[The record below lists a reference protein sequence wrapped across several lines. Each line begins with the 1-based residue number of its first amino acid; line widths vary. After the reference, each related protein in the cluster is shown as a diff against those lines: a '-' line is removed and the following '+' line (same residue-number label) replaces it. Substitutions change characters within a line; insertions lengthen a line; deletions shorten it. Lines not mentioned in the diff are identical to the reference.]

1 MNKNNNP
8 VDFLNSLSDFGIK
21 LGLDKTNFYLEK
33 LGNPHFK
40 YPSILVA
47 GTNGKGSVCKAL
59 SKILEFSGYKVGLY
73 TSPHLIDVRER
84 IKINEENIS
93 EEEFNENIMILKKII
108 EKQPVHMYPTY
119 FEALTIIAFLYFYK
133 KKIDILVC
141 EVGMGGRFDAT
152 NVLPS
157 FIEVITKIGLDHTE
171 FLGKTYR
178 EIANEKSGI
187 IKEKTIVL
195 SAKQKKEAKEVI
207 IKKAKDRNSE
217 ILIYGDDFKGRLLNI
232 SPEGMIFNFYG
243 REKIKNLKTL
253 LLGIH
258 QIENLSI
265 AIETSLILKEKGYKI
280 EEENI
285 IKAIENVKWPC
296 RFQILKKNPYIIVD
310 GAHNV
315 DGVKNLMK
323 NLKKIFSD
331 KKFSFL
337 VGILKDKDYKN
348 MVKILQK
355 YTENIIFTK
364 PNSERAIEP
373 ELLKEIVNNKKNVRI
388 IEEPKKAYEFIKKTE
403 ENWLIFGSL
412 YLAGEILQ
420 INYGDM

>member
-1 MNKNNNP
+1 MNRNNNP

-33 LGNPHFK
+33 LGRPHFK

-73 TSPHLIDVRER
+73 TSPHLIDVKER

-93 EEEFNENIMILKKII
+93 EEEFNENIMRLKKII

-133 KKIDILVC
+133 EKIDILVC

-187 IKEKTIVL
+187 IKEKTVVL

-207 IKKAKDRNSE
+207 IKKANDRNSE

-285 IKAIENVKWPC
+285 KRAIENVKWPC

-310 GAHNV
+310 GAHNL

-323 NLKKIFSD
+323 NLKKIFPD
-331 KKFSFL
+331 KNFSFL
-337 VGILKDKDYKN
+337 VGILRDKDYKN
-348 MVKILQK
+348 MVKILQR

-364 PNSERAIEP
+364 PNSERAIQP
-373 ELLKEIVNNKKNVRI
+373 EILKEIVNNKKNVSI

>member
-1 MNKNNNP
+1 M
-8 VDFLNSLSDFGIK
+8 
-21 LGLDKTNFYLEK
+21 E
-33 LGNPHFK
+33 
-40 YPSILVA
+40 
-47 GTNGKGSVCKAL
+47 
-59 SKILEFSGYKVGLY
+59 
-73 TSPHLIDVRER
+73 
-84 IKINEENIS
+84 
-93 EEEFNENIMILKKII
+93 MIL
-108 EKQPVHMYPTY
+108 
-119 FEALTIIAFLYFYK
+119 
-133 KKIDILVC
+133 
-141 EVGMGGRFDAT
+141 
-152 NVLPS
+152 
-157 FIEVITKIGLDHTE
+157 
-171 FLGKTYR
+171 
-178 EIANEKSGI
+178 
-187 IKEKTIVL
+187 
-195 SAKQKKEAKEVI
+195 
-207 IKKAKDRNSE
+207 
-217 ILIYGDDFKGRLLNI
+217 KGRLLNI

-258 QIENLSI
+258 QVENLSI

-280 EEENI
+280 EEKNI
-285 IKAIENVKWPC
+285 KRAIENVKWPC

-323 NLKKIFSD
+323 NLKKIFPD

-373 ELLKEIVNNKKNVRI
+373 EILKEIVNNKKNVRI

>member
-93 EEEFNENIMILKKII
+93 EEEFNENIMRLKKII

-258 QIENLSI
+258 QVENLSI

-280 EEENI
+280 EEKNI
-285 IKAIENVKWPC
+285 KRAIENVKWPC

-323 NLKKIFSD
+323 NLKKIFPD

-373 ELLKEIVNNKKNVRI
+373 EILKEIVNNKKNVRI

>member
-1 MNKNNNP
+1 MNRNNNP

-33 LGNPHFK
+33 LGRPHFK

-59 SKILEFSGYKVGLY
+59 GKILEFSGYKVGLY

-195 SAKQKKEAKEVI
+195 SAKQEKEAKEVI

-285 IKAIENVKWPC
+285 KRAIENVKWPC
-296 RFQILKKNPYIIVD
+296 RFQILQKNPYIIVD

-315 DGVKNLMK
+315 DGIKNLMK
-323 NLKKIFSD
+323 NLKKIFPD

-373 ELLKEIVNNKKNVRI
+373 EILKEIVNNKKNVRI